1 MMSFEEQL
9 KKDGERIKSLENWSE
24 ITKGFY

>member
-1 MMSFEEQL
+1 MMSFEEYL